1 VQSYKWISLLVSC
14 FVVVLLII
22 TDLAITLYHNERAGD
37 LRPAYTTHTLLV
49 CYVFLPLTK
58 NIQAFILGLTVTLC
72 HLVVLCTITYYKE
85 ERKSERLASDI
96 VYLLCVNGLGLYFRL
111 MSEVANRRT
120 FLDRRACL
128 ESTSKVEYERNQE
141 ENLMLSI
148 IPRHIFDDVRNDLR
162 ELLQHINKPIKKNPF
177 SDMFVKEHNNVSIL
191 YADVVRYA
199 QLTVS
204 LPVNKLVETLNE
216 LFGRFDAASEE
227 HGVLRIKF
235 LGDCYYCVSGVPD
248 RNIHH
253 ARNCVDL
260 GLDMIAIIKEVR
272 EARKLKD
279 TLDMRI
285 GIHSGKIMSGL
296 LGVWKWQ
303 YDVWSHDVIIANN
316 MEQAGRPGKV
326 HVTRETLDLLNN
338 KYRYIPGHGEKRNEI
353 LKKYNIETFFIVPYE
368 KHSEEHAIE
377 DRSMY
382 NRRYSTG
389 QRRLTGN
396 RSSLQVRRSIT
407 DNLAVGSRRRVVF
420 VDNYLYTYQET
431 LRQVDAQMDEAIKNM
446 PVGVFDRWH
455 LRENL
460 NPLCLTFENI
470 WWELPF
476 LKQPDPL
483 FKFYIGCAFFV
494 LLGML
499 TIHCL
504 GLPSSHWLPW
514 VGYGITVGLIL
525 ALLPFTW
532 TAYIWNKL
540 KDRYEEQ
547 DNIPEPSNRFLC
559 FLYQTSLKVIRNAS
573 IRTVLCLVVCVS
585 LTVCTMLELVE
596 CGTDNNTSSAGN
608 DELLTDCL
616 EPWHITQ
623 ICSLTLMM
631 TFLFL
636 RIHFQLKFILSLLIV
651 VIYSCGVFLLSPE
664 LFQNGESWNLEL
676 DARVAHILNVTFL
689 TLTLHFMDRQGE
701 YMNRLNYKWKRQL
714 SVEQEELTT
723 TNAVNRFLLENILPL
738 HVAEWFLDTS
748 RDHEELYHEEYDTV
762 AVMFASLTEYALWD
776 DESVEGANEL
786 QSIKIFNQIICDFDK
801 LLFEESFK
809 QVEKIKVAGWT
820 YMAACGLDPGRRD
833 SINSLNMAS
842 YSDHVV
848 LVLTR
853 FAAQM
858 MGILQRINSETFQT
872 FKLRVGISHG
882 RVTAGVIG
890 AHKPHYDIWGH
901 SVNMASRMES
911 TGEPGKIQVTKD
923 TATVLQELGIDCT
936 CRGEIKIKSMTEL
949 VTTYFVHF
957 DDENF
962 QLKQTENVQHSDQDG
977 VIEEISVRL

>member
-1 VQSYKWISLLVSC
+1 VIY
-14 FVVVLLII
+14 
-22 TDLAITLYHNERAGD
+22 A
-37 LRPAYTTHTLLV
+37 
-49 CYVFLPLTK
+49 
-58 NIQAFILGLTVTLC
+58 
-72 HLVVLCTITYYKE
+72 
-85 ERKSERLASDI
+85 RK
-96 VYLLCVNGLGLYFRL
+96 
-111 MSEVANRRT
+111 
-120 FLDRRACL
+120 
-128 ESTSKVEYERNQE
+128 QE

-148 IPRHIFDDVRNDLR
+148 IPKYIADDVCNDLR
-162 ELLQHINKPIKKNPF
+162 NILQLHNVPKKKNPF
-177 SDMFVKEHNNVSIL
+177 SDMFVQEHNNVSIL

-216 LFGRFDAASEE
+216 LFGRFDEASEE

-235 LGDCYYCVSGVPD
+235 LGDCYYCVSGVTHQS
-248 RNIHH
+248 IHH
-253 ARNCVDL
+253 AKKCVDL
-260 GLDMIAIIKEVR
+260 GLDMLAIIKEVR
-272 EARKLKD
+272 EKRKLKE
-279 TLDMRI
+279 TLEMRI

-316 MEQAGRPGKV
+316 MEQAGRPGQI
-326 HVTRETLDLLNN
+326 HVTRETLDLLDN
-338 KYRYIPGHGEKRNEI
+338 KYRYIPGHGRTRNEI
-353 LKKYNIETFFIVPYE
+353 LKKYNIETFFIVPNE
-368 KHSEEHAIE
+368 KHSEEHVTE
-377 DRSMY
+377 DRPIY
-382 NRRYSTG
+382 NRRHSAG

-396 RSSLQVRRSIT
+396 KSSFQVQRSIS
-407 DNLAVGSRRRVVF
+407 DNLAVGSRRRIMF
-420 VDNYLYTYQET
+420 VDDNLYNYKET
-431 LRQVDAQMDEAIKNM
+431 LGKADEWMDEAIKKM
-446 PVGVFDRWH
+446 PVGIYDRWH
-455 LRENL
+455 MRKNL
-460 NPLCLTFENI
+460 NPVCLTFNNI

-483 FKFYIGCAFFV
+483 FKFYIGCTFLV
-494 LLGML
+494 LLGMFA
-499 TIHCL
+499 IHCL
-504 GLPSSHWLPW
+504 GLRSSHSLPW
-514 VGYGITVGLIL
+514 IGYGITVGLIL

-540 KDRYEEQ
+540 KDRLEEQ

-559 FLYQTSLKVIRNAS
+559 FLYQTSLKVVGSAI
-573 IRTVLCLVVCVS
+573 IRTVLYLVVCVG
-585 LTVCTMLELVE
+585 LTVCTMLELI
-596 CGTDNNTSSAGN
+596 GRGPTNRKTGNNTTSA
-608 DELLTDCL
+608 EPTDYF
-616 EPWHITQ
+616 EPWHLTQ

-651 VIYSCGVFLLSPE
+651 LIYSCGVFLLSPE
-664 LFQNGESWNLEL
+664 LFQDGESWNPQL
-676 DARVAHILNVTFL
+676 DAKVAHILSITYL
-689 TLTLHFMDRQGE
+689 TLTLHFMDRQAE

-714 SVEQEELTT
+714 SQERKDVTT
-723 TNAVNRFLLENILPL
+723 TNMVNRFLLENILPV
-738 HVAEWFLDTS
+738 HVAEWFLDTN
-748 RDHEELYHEEYDTV
+748 RDHDELYHEEYDTV
-762 AVMFASLTEYALWD
+762 AVMFASLTEYSLWD
-776 DESVEGANEL
+776 DDSVEGTNEL
-786 QSIKIFNQIICDFDK
+786 KSIKIFNQIICDFDK
-801 LLFEESFK
+801 LLFDESFK

-833 SINSLNMAS
+833 SANSLNMAS

-853 FAAQM
+853 FAASM
-858 MGILQRINSETFQT
+858 MGVLQHINNETFQT

-890 AHKPHYDIWGH
+890 VHKPHYDIWGH

-911 TGEPGKIQVTKD
+911 TGEPGKIQVTEN

-962 QLKQTENVQHSDQDG
+962 QLKQTEMFQHSDQDS
-977 VIEEISVRL
+977 VTEENSVRL